1 MTGWLLIRDSI
12 GCGRRLTIVSEGPA
26 LCVWAC
32 QLGRRRVLSQGS
44 GETRNENGEGGERG
58 WAYG

>member
-32 QLGRRRVLSQGS
+32 
-44 GETRNENGEGGERG
+44 
-58 WAYG
+58 